1 MKEYLNGIKPY
12 LRDTI
17 INLQKSD
24 ILIIELTTAI
34 NIMSSK
40 DVKKKHI
47 AHSKSNNEEFL
58 HYGAANE
65 VVDEISTHFLKISIW
80 FWKRN
85 GRKWLYFWFSPNAI
99 LQFHKINFKRGGSYI
114 DSLEWIKSK
123 KGNNRSKKLVM
134 THVFTM

>member
-1 MKEYLNGIKPY
+1 MPVIVGNVWNNHYNHYIGDRNKSLSVKEYLNGIKPY
-12 LRDTI
+12 LRDII

-34 NIMSSK
+34 NIMPSK

-80 FWKRN
+80 F
-85 GRKWLYFWFSPNAI
+85 
-99 LQFHKINFKRGGSYI
+99 
-114 DSLEWIKSK
+114 
-123 KGNNRSKKLVM
+123 
-134 THVFTM
+134 